1 MLKIYFLS
9 SSFFN
14 IKIYGFALGKLTMLE
29 VFSAVWSS
37 SPPLWEVYFLKI
49 WEILRTRKILVGFSF
64 LHECISALL
73 HLFRLCFHC
82 VPRTWIGQYA
92 TYLCKGTGLYHCK
105 ASGVVTLFTVQSQSG
120 PTLAC
125 PQVVIGKKIE
135 YPKDVQEHLSN
146 FLPFSKLLYA
156 LVCTLYI
163 SQHCFSPPDK
173 LSSFFPSR
181 TLRSCLVLIF
191 ST

>member
-64 LHECISALL
+64 LHECISTLL
-73 HLFRLCFHC
+73 QLFRLCFHC

-92 TYLCKGTGLYHCK
+92 TYLCKGNGLYHCK
-105 ASGVVTLFTVQSQSG
+105 ASGVVTLFTVQSQWQPGTICVRPYVGLSPGGDRKENRIPQRCSG
-120 PTLAC
+120 TSQQFSTFLQTPLCFSMHFIHKPTL
-125 PQVVIGKKIE
+125 
-135 YPKDVQEHLSN
+135 L
-146 FLPFSKLLYA
+146 
-156 LVCTLYI
+156 
-163 SQHCFSPPDK
+163 
-173 LSSFFPSR
+173 FPSR
-181 TLRSCLVLIF
+181 QTELLF
-191 ST
+191 SK